1 MIELKDLT
9 PKRLKVV
16 IILVPT
22 LLATIYFAGFAA
34 NRYVSESSV
43 ALQQS
48 GGEASGLPGAAL
60 MLAGLGS
67 PDRNETLYL
76 LQYVQSLALL
86 NELDLKLDL
95 RKHFE
100 AERLD
105 VFSRLWAGASQE
117 RFLDY
122 YRSRVEVI
130 FDDASS
136 ILTVRTQGFDPVFA
150 QHLNKAILEASE
162 RFVNEMSHSLAR
174 ERLEFGERE
183 LARAAEKLQAART
196 EVLSFQSKNGLLDPT
211 MQAEA
216 SSALSAQM
224 QASIS
229 KSEAELRGLRS
240 FMTEDAPQVKALRA
254 QIAATQAQLDADR
267 ARATRDGGSSD
278 RLGELAL
285 QFQALRMRTDFALDA
300 YKAALLAI
308 ESARIEATR
317 KVKTL
322 VVIEPP
328 SLPETAEY
336 PRRMYNTT
344 TVLVICMLIYL
355 VTRLVIAT
363 IREHQD

>member
-1 MIELKDLT
+1 MIELRDLT
-9 PKRLKVV
+9 PRRLKIV
-16 IILVPT
+16 IVLVPV
-22 LLATIYFAGFAA
+22 LLAAVYLVVFAA

-48 GGEASGLPGAAL
+48 GGDVSALPGAAL
-60 MLAGLGS
+60 MLAGLSS
-67 PDRNETLYL
+67 PARNETLYL
-76 LQYVQSLALL
+76 LQYMQSLALL
-86 NELDLKLDL
+86 KELDAKLDL
-95 RKHFE
+95 RKHYGS
-100 AERLD
+100 ERLD
-105 VFSRLWAGASQE
+105 PFNRLWAGASQE

-122 YRSRVEVI
+122 YRSRVEVV

-136 ILTVRTQGFDPVFA
+136 TLTVRTQGFDPAFA
-150 QHLNKAILEASE
+150 QRLNRAILEASE

-174 ERLEFGERE
+174 ERLAFGEGE
-183 LARAAEKLQAART
+183 LARSAERLQEART
-196 EVLSFQSKNGLLDPT
+196 EVLAFQSKNGLLDPT
-211 MQAEA
+211 VQAEA

-267 ARATRDGGSSD
+267 ARSTRSDPKSD

-285 QFQALRMRTDFALDA
+285 EFQALRMRTEFALDA
-300 YKAALLAI
+300 YKVALVAI

-317 KVKTL
+317 KVKSL

-336 PRRMYNTT
+336 PRRMYNLT
-344 TVLVICMLIYL
+344 TVLVVCLLIYL

>member
-9 PKRLKVV
+9 PKRLKIV
-16 IILVPT
+16 IIFVPMV
-22 LLATIYFAGFAA
+22 LATIYYAAFAV
-34 NRYVSESSV
+34 NRYVSESTV

-48 GGEASGLPGAAL
+48 GGDASGLPGAAL

-86 NELDLKLDL
+86 KELDAKLDL
-95 RKHFE
+95 RKHYE

-105 VFSRLWAGASQE
+105 AFSRLWGGASQE

-122 YRSRVEVI
+122 YRSRVDVVL
-130 FDDASS
+130 DDASS
-136 ILTVRTQGFDPVFA
+136 TLTVRTQGFDPAFA
-150 QHLNKAILEASE
+150 QQLNEAILKASE

-174 ERLEFGERE
+174 ERLDFGEHE
-183 LARAAEKLQAART
+183 LARAAERLQAART

-211 MQAEA
+211 VQAEA

-254 QIAATQAQLDADR
+254 QIAATQAQLEADR
-267 ARATRDGGSSD
+267 ARTTRGGATAD
-278 RLGELAL
+278 RVGELAL
-285 QFQALRMRTDFALDA
+285 EFQALRMRAEFALDA

-317 KVKTL
+317 KIKSL
-322 VVIEPP
+322 AIIEPP

-336 PRRMYNTT
+336 PRRLYNLATL
-344 TVLVICMLIYL
+344 LVVCLLIYL